1 MIRTRVVFVVLIAL
15 VALSACGDDDAER
28 SLQPGLGVE
37 LTDAEST
44 LPEGSTTLVEEP
56 TTTTVASDPC
66 RLPNPLPEGSDTR
79 VDPRVVEAHRLVSI
93 LVDDAVGLASA
104 ISASGFGTGWAD
116 EAPVGGALY
125 DLQVSLYELADTLQ
139 RLFRDAG
146 ATYAD
151 GWTFPADDLTLE
163 PLGAP
168 WMAVLEFQ
176 AVNLPELLAVPS
188 RDAALALLDA
198 GALCGLVDAFTAGL
212 DTIAAGG

>member
-1 MIRTRVVFVVLIAL
+1 VIRTRFLLMVLIAL
-15 VALSACGDDDAER
+15 ASMSACADDDAER

-37 LTDAEST
+37 FTDATSG
-44 LPEGSTTLVEEP
+44 PEGSTTTES
-56 TTTTVASDPC
+56 TTTTLALIPC
-66 RLPNPLPEGSDTR
+66 SPPRPLPDGS
-79 VDPRVVEAHRLVSI
+79 DPRVVEAHGLISN
-93 LVDDAVGLASA
+93 LAGDAVGLADA
-104 ISASGFGTGWAD
+104 ISASGFGSGWAD

-139 RLFRDAG
+139 RRFQDAG

-151 GWTFPADDLTLE
+151 GWSFPAGDLTLE

-176 AVNLPELLAVPS
+176 AVTLPELLAAPS
-188 RDAALALLDA
+188 RDAAQALLDA